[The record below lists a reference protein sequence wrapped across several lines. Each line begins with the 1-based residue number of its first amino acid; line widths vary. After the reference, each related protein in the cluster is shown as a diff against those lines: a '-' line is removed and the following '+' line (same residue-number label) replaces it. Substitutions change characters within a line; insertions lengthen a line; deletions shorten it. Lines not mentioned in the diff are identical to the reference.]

1 MSGVFISYR
10 RSDSGPE
17 ARRLFERLT
26 ARFGADRVFI
36 DAATL
41 EPGQD
46 FAVAIREKVA
56 FCDALVAVIGPGWL
70 DSRASDGRR
79 RLDDPDDWVRLE
91 IASALSQDVRVI
103 PALVNDAPPPDGDRL
118 PAPLAPLTTL
128 QAIELRPGE
137 FDVDVRRLE
146 RTLEPLVSG
155 GNIVA
160 SWFAL
165 LTRRH
170 RALDPLRLDQPETLW
185 RAVGVLLL
193 MMLVGEALRLPATA
207 RAGLPYWNVVY
218 LGLDVVVNAIEWL
231 AIAAALHLAMRAAG
245 GRATLQKTIVLCC
258 FMSAWLPLIAL
269 SQVPVWG
276 LRFSITQQMGDIGWQ
291 LSTGV
296 EHMTRF
302 VDRLGAFGIARVL
315 LSFAL
320 ATTLW
325 ALLLS
330 SLYAALRTLHGLGTV
345 RALAAFTLGLLG
357 ALFFI
362 AVFHAPLSGS
372 LYAAFGV
379 PGR

>member
-10 RSDSGPE
+10 RDDSGPE
-17 ARRLFERLT
+17 ARRLFERLRV
-26 ARFGADRVFI
+26 RFGTERVFI
-36 DAATL
+36 DAVTL

-46 FAVAIREKVA
+46 FAAAIRDKIA

-70 DSRASDGRR
+70 DARASDGRR
-79 RLDDPDDWVRLE
+79 RLEDPDDWVSLE

-103 PALVNDAPPPDGDRL
+103 PALVNGATPPDGARL

-128 QAIELRPGE
+128 QAIELRPKE

-155 GNIVA
+155 GNLLT

-170 RALDPLRLDQPETLW
+170 RALDPLRLDRPETMW
-185 RAVGVLLL
+185 RAIGVLLL
-193 MMLVGEALRLPATA
+193 MMLVGEVLRLPATA
-207 RAGLPYWNVVY
+207 RARLPYLNVVF
-218 LGLDVVVNAIEWL
+218 LGLDVIVNAIEWL
-231 AIAAALHLAMRAAG
+231 AIAVALHLAMRGVG
-245 GRATLQKTIVLCC
+245 GRARIQKTIALSC

-276 LRFSITQQMGDIGWQ
+276 LRFSITQEMGEVGWR

-296 EHMTRF
+296 EHMARF
-302 VDRLGAFGIARVL
+302 VDQLGAFGVARVL

-320 ATTLW
+320 ASTLW
-325 ALLLS
+325 TVLLA
-330 SLYAALRTLHGLGTV
+330 SLYSALRVLNGLGSG

-357 ALFFI
+357 AVLFI
-362 AVFHAPLSGS
+362 ALFYAPMSGS
-372 LYAAFGV
+372 LYAAFGDSA
-379 PGR
+379 R

>member
-10 RSDSGPE
+10 RGDSGPE
-17 ARRLFERLT
+17 ARRLFERLA

-46 FAVAIREKVA
+46 FAAAIREKVA
-56 FCDALVAVIGPGWL
+56 FCDALVAVIGPAWL
-70 DSRASDGRR
+70 DTRTSDGRR

-91 IASALSQDVRVI
+91 IASALSLDVRVI
-103 PALVNDAPPPDGDRL
+103 PALVNGAPPPDREKL

-155 GNIVA
+155 GNLIA
-160 SWFAL
+160 SWIAL

-170 RALDPLRLDQPETLW
+170 RALDPLRLDLPQTLW
-185 RAVGVLLL
+185 RAVGVLLF

-218 LGLDVVVNAIEWL
+218 LGLDVLMNAIEWL
-231 AIAAALHLAMRAAG
+231 AIAAALHLAMRAFG

-276 LRFSITQQMGDIGWQ
+276 LGFSITQEMGDVGWQ
-291 LSTGV
+291 LSSGV
-296 EHMTRF
+296 ERMARF
-302 VDRLGAFGIARVL
+302 VDQLGAFGVARVF

-320 ATTLW
+320 ATSLW

-330 SLYAALRTLHGLGTV
+330 SLYAALRTLNGLGIW

-362 AVFHAPLSGS
+362 AFFHVPMSGS

-379 PGR
+379 PAR